1 MSAATPGS
9 TEIGRVLGYHG
20 DGLLDIFLGLVLLD
34 AWTIVRGGAGAS
46 SGGAIVIL
54 FPLLLVAKRAF
65 TVPRLPSGWAEPPPP
80 SNGLHS
86 RTLLLLVVAAVAL
99 VALAVSVLP
108 PSAHG
113 GVGRLWQALALV
125 GLGCVAA
132 AGLRLGARRFV
143 FYAGLTA
150 VALLFTRHG
159 PPGFGAYLTPALSAG
174 MIVWGGVLLAR
185 FLAARARA
193 A

>member
-65 TVPRLPSGWAEPPPP
+65 TVPRLPSGWAEPHHPRTDSTRGP
-80 SNGLHS
+80 SSCSSS
-86 RTLLLLVVAAVAL
+86 R
-99 VALAVSVLP
+99 
-108 PSAHG
+108 PS
-113 GVGRLWQALALV
+113 
-125 GLGCVAA
+125 
-132 AGLRLGARRFV
+132 
-143 FYAGLTA
+143 
-150 VALLFTRHG
+150 
-159 PPGFGAYLTPALSAG
+159 LS
-174 MIVWGGVLLAR
+174 WR
-185 FLAARARA
+185 WP
-193 A
+193 